1 MTEKQSK
8 RLHLPA
14 DLSVGAVLLLCAVLA
29 AYHLEWNG
37 PIVPVFGAAA
47 SAWLY
52 RKEQENPAVV
62 RAKVVGAIY
71 SLLVSLAIVIGK
83 DVQFSG
89 GMRDGPDVNY
99 IDWGAGSA
107 VAALALA
114 VLLYPAVTALL
125 RLTAR
130 FRIPTAAART
140 PDNRVFLIM
149 WGLIFICWTRIC
161 SPFIRRVS
169 WGTGPSPWRK
179 Q

>member
-1 MTEKQSK
+1 M
-8 RLHLPA
+8 
-14 DLSVGAVLLLCAVLA
+14 
-29 AYHLEWNG
+29 
-37 PIVPVFGAAA
+37 
-47 SAWLY
+47 
-52 RKEQENPAVV
+52 
-62 RAKVVGAIY
+62 RAKVSSAIY

-149 WGLIFICWTRIC
+149 WGLIFVCWTPYLLTFYPAGIVGDGALTPGGSNDTGGPEQQPLGR
-161 SPFIRRVS
+161 SVYPDAAVLFVA
-169 WGTGPSPWRK
+169 GKFGQNGPSFRGIPVCTDPERCVCGGLRGGFL
-179 Q
+179 